1 MFNRDENIITQ
12 VSNFKLLVNTKVD
25 SIIKEAEET
34 QQTLYNA
41 NNIIQVSN
49 LKIKDLESKLK
60 EVESKYSKLLHDYNK
75 SLEAYE
81 LTKTS
86 ATTVATPS
94 AVIPF
99 DSAIHSH
106 KPMRPITKLVRD
118 QILNAYE
125 TVYKKDEDCKTL
137 SDFYKWIQDNI
148 HASISRSEIEGVL
161 YNRFDERLYQ

>member
-12 VSNFKLLVNTKVD
+12 VSNLKLLVSSKVD
-25 SIIKEAEET
+25 LIIKEAEET
-34 QQTLYNA
+34 QLTLINA
-41 NNIIQVSN
+41 NSM
-49 LKIKDLESKLK
+49 IKVLETKLK
-60 EVESKYSKLLHDYNK
+60 EVEAKYSKLLHDYNK

-86 ATTVATPS
+86 ATVTPS
-94 AVIPF
+94 VVTPF

-118 QILNAYE
+118 QILTAYE
-125 TVYKKDEDCKTL
+125 TVYKKEEDCKTL
-137 SDFYKWIQDNI
+137 TEFYKWIQDNI

>member
-12 VSNFKLLVNTKVD
+12 VNNLKLLVSSKVD

-34 QQTLYNA
+34 QLTLINA
-41 NNIIQVSN
+41 NSM
-49 LKIKDLESKLK
+49 IKDLESKLK
-60 EVESKYSKLLHDYNK
+60 EVEAKYSKLLHDYNK

-86 ATTVATPS
+86 ATVTPS
-94 AVIPF
+94 TVIPF

-118 QILNAYE
+118 QILTAYE

-137 SDFYKWIQDNI
+137 TDFYKWIQDNI

>member
-1 MFNRDENIITQ
+1 MFSRDENIITQ
-12 VSNFKLLVNTKVD
+12 VSNLKVLVSSKVD
-25 SIIKEAEET
+25 LIIKEAEET
-34 QQTLYNA
+34 QLTLNNA
-41 NNIIQVSN
+41 NNII
-49 LKIKDLESKLK
+49 KELESKLK
-60 EVESKYSKLLHDYNK
+60 EVEAKYSKLLHDYNK

-86 ATTVATPS
+86 VTVTPS

-118 QILNAYE
+118 QILTAYD

-137 SDFYKWIQDNI
+137 TEFYKWIQDNI

>member
-12 VSNFKLLVNTKVD
+12 ISNLKLLVSSKVD

-34 QQTLYNA
+34 QLTLINA
-41 NNIIQVSN
+41 NNI
-49 LKIKDLESKLK
+49 IKDLESKLK
-60 EVESKYSKLLHDYNK
+60 EVEAKYSKLLHDYNK

-81 LTKTS
+81 ITKTS
-86 ATTVATPS
+86 VTVTPS
-94 AVIPF
+94 IVTPF

-118 QILNAYE
+118 QILTAYE

-137 SDFYKWIQDNI
+137 TDFYKWIQDNI

>member
-12 VSNFKLLVNTKVD
+12 VSNLKLLVTTKVD
-25 SIIKEAEET
+25 LIIKEAEET
-34 QQTLYNA
+34 QLTLNNA
-41 NNIIQVSN
+41 NNII
-49 LKIKDLESKLK
+49 KELESKLK
-60 EVESKYSKLLHDYNK
+60 EVEAKYSKLLHDYNK

-86 ATTVATPS
+86 ATVTPS
-94 AVIPF
+94 VVIPF

-106 KPMRPITKLVRD
+106 KPMRPITKHVRD
-118 QILNAYE
+118 QILAAYE
-125 TVYKKDEDCKTL
+125 RVYKKDEDCKTL
-137 SDFYKWIQDNI
+137 TDFYKWIQDNI

>member
-12 VSNFKLLVNTKVD
+12 VSNLKLLVSSKVD

-34 QQTLYNA
+34 QLTLNNA
-41 NNIIQVSN
+41 NNII
-49 LKIKDLESKLK
+49 KDLEAKLK
-60 EVESKYSKLLHDYNK
+60 AVEAKYSNLIHDYNK
-75 SLEAYE
+75 TLEAYE
-81 LTKTS
+81 ITKSS
-86 ATTVATPS
+86 ATVAPS
-94 AVIPF
+94 VVIPF

-106 KPMRPITKLVRD
+106 KPMRPITKHVRD
-118 QILNAYE
+118 QILAAYD

-137 SDFYKWIQDNI
+137 TEFYKWIQDNI

>member
-12 VSNFKLLVNTKVD
+12 VSNLKLLVSSKVD

-34 QQTLYNA
+34 QLTLINA
-41 NNIIQVSN
+41 NSLIR
-49 LKIKDLESKLK
+49 DLESKLK
-60 EVESKYSKLLHDYNK
+60 VIESKYSKLLHDYNK

-86 ATTVATPS
+86 ATITPS
-94 AVIPF
+94 IVTPF

-118 QILNAYE
+118 QILTAYE

-137 SDFYKWIQDNI
+137 TEFYKWIQDNI

-161 YNRFDERLYQ
+161 YSRFDERLYQ

>member
-12 VSNFKLLVNTKVD
+12 VSNLKLHVSTKVD

-34 QQTLYNA
+34 QLTLINA
-41 NNIIQVSN
+41 NNM
-49 LKIKDLESKLK
+49 IKDLESKLK
-60 EVESKYSKLLHDYNK
+60 EVEAKYSKLLHDYNK

-86 ATTVATPS
+86 ATITPS
-94 AVIPF
+94 VVTPF

-118 QILNAYE
+118 QILSAYE

-137 SDFYKWIQDNI
+137 TEFYKWIQDNI

>member
-1 MFNRDENIITQ
+1 MFNKDENIITQ
-12 VSNFKLLVNTKVD
+12 VSNLKLLVSSKVD

-34 QQTLYNA
+34 QLTLNNA
-41 NNIIQVSN
+41 NNI
-49 LKIKDLESKLK
+49 IKDLESKLK
-60 EVESKYSKLLHDYNK
+60 AIESKYSNLIHDYNK
-75 SLEAYE
+75 TLEAYE
-81 LTKTS
+81 ITKSS
-86 ATTVATPS
+86 ATVAPS
-94 AVIPF
+94 VVIPF

-118 QILNAYE
+118 QILTAYE

-137 SDFYKWIQDNI
+137 SEFYKWIQDNI

>member
-1 MFNRDENIITQ
+1 MFNKDENIITQ
-12 VSNFKLLVNTKVD
+12 VSNLKLLVSSKVD

-34 QQTLYNA
+34 QLTLNNA
-41 NNIIQVSN
+41 NNI
-49 LKIKDLESKLK
+49 IKDLESKLK
-60 EVESKYSKLLHDYNK
+60 AVEAKYSNLIHDYNK
-75 SLEAYE
+75 TLEAYE
-81 LTKTS
+81 ITKTS
-86 ATTVATPS
+86 ATVTSSV
-94 AVIPF
+94 VIPF

-118 QILNAYE
+118 QILTAYE
-125 TVYKKDEDCKTL
+125 TVYKKEEDCKTL

>member
-12 VSNFKLLVNTKVD
+12 VSNLKLLVSSKVD

-34 QQTLYNA
+34 QLTLINA
-41 NNIIQVSN
+41 NSM
-49 LKIKDLESKLK
+49 IKVLELKLK
-60 EVESKYSKLLHDYNK
+60 EVDAKYSKLLHDYNK

-81 LTKTS
+81 ITKTS
-86 ATTVATPS
+86 ATVAPS
-94 AVIPF
+94 VVIPF

-118 QILNAYE
+118 QILTAYE

-137 SDFYKWIQDNI
+137 TDFYKWIQDNI

>member
-12 VSNFKLLVNTKVD
+12 VSNLKLLVSSKVD

-34 QQTLYNA
+34 QLTLNNA
-41 NNIIQVSN
+41 NNIIR
-49 LKIKDLESKLK
+49 DLESKLK
-60 EVESKYSKLLHDYNK
+60 EIESKYSKLLHDYNK

-81 LTKTS
+81 ITKTS
-86 ATTVATPS
+86 ATVTSSV
-94 AVIPF
+94 VIPF

-118 QILNAYE
+118 QILTAYE

-137 SDFYKWIQDNI
+137 TEFYKWIQDNI

>member
-12 VSNFKLLVNTKVD
+12 VSNLKLLVSTQVD

-34 QQTLYNA
+34 QLTLNNA
-41 NNIIQVSN
+41 NNI
-49 LKIKDLESKLK
+49 IKDLESKLK
-60 EVESKYSKLLHDYNK
+60 EVEAKYSKLLHDYNK

-86 ATTVATPS
+86 ATVTPS
-94 AVIPF
+94 VVIPF

-118 QILNAYE
+118 QILTAYE
-125 TVYKKDEDCKTL
+125 TVYKKGEDCKTL
-137 SDFYKWIQDNI
+137 TDFYKWIQDNI

>member
-12 VSNFKLLVNTKVD
+12 VSNLKVLVSSKVD

-34 QQTLYNA
+34 QLTLINA
-41 NNIIQVSN
+41 NSM
-49 LKIKDLESKLK
+49 IKDLESKLK
-60 EVESKYSKLLHDYNK
+60 EVEAKYSKLLHDYNK

-81 LTKTS
+81 ITKTS
-86 ATTVATPS
+86 ATVAPS
-94 AVIPF
+94 IVIPF

-118 QILNAYE
+118 QILSAYE
-125 TVYKKDEDCKTL
+125 TVYKKEEECKTL
-137 SDFYKWIQDNI
+137 TDFYKWIQDNI

>member
-12 VSNFKLLVNTKVD
+12 VNNLKLLVATKVD

-41 NNIIQVSN
+41 NNI
-49 LKIKDLESKLK
+49 IKDLESKLK

-86 ATTVATPS
+86 TTTTAVAAPS
-94 AVIPF
+94 TIIPF

-118 QILNAYE
+118 QILTAYD

-137 SDFYKWIQDNI
+137 TEFYKWIQDNI

>member
-12 VSNFKLLVNTKVD
+12 VSNLKVLVSTKVD

-34 QQTLYNA
+34 QLTLINA
-41 NNIIQVSN
+41 NSM
-49 LKIKDLESKLK
+49 IKDLESKLK
-60 EVESKYSKLLHDYNK
+60 EVEAKYSKLLHDYNK

-81 LTKTS
+81 LTKSS
-86 ATTVATPS
+86 ATVTPS
-94 AVIPF
+94 IVTPF

-118 QILNAYE
+118 QILTAYE
-125 TVYKKDEDCKTL
+125 TVYKKEEDCKTL
-137 SDFYKWIQDNI
+137 TDFYKWIQDNI

-161 YNRFDERLYQ
+161 YSRFDERLYQ

>member
-1 MFNRDENIITQ
+1 MFSRDENIITQ
-12 VSNFKLLVNTKVD
+12 VSNLKVLVSSKVD

-34 QQTLYNA
+34 QLTLINA
-41 NNIIQVSN
+41 NSM
-49 LKIKDLESKLK
+49 IKDLESKLK
-60 EVESKYSKLLHDYNK
+60 EVEAKYSKLLHDYNK

-86 ATTVATPS
+86 ATVTPS
-94 AVIPF
+94 VVIPF

-118 QILNAYE
+118 QILTAYE

-137 SDFYKWIQDNI
+137 TDFYKWIQDNI

>member
-12 VSNFKLLVNTKVD
+12 ANSLKLFVTTRVD

-34 QQTLYNA
+34 QLTLNNA
-41 NNIIQVSN
+41 NNII
-49 LKIKDLESKLK
+49 KDLEAKLK
-60 EVESKYSKLLHDYNK
+60 AVEAKYSNLIHDYNK
-75 SLEAYE
+75 TLEAYE
-81 LTKTS
+81 ITKSS
-86 ATTVATPS
+86 ATVAPS
-94 AVIPF
+94 VVTPF

-118 QILNAYE
+118 QILTAYE
-125 TVYKKDEDCKTL
+125 TVYKKEEDCKTL
-137 SDFYKWIQDNI
+137 TDFYKWIQDNI

>member
-12 VSNFKLLVNTKVD
+12 VSNLKLLVSTKVD
-25 SIIKEAEET
+25 LIIKEAEET
-34 QQTLYNA
+34 QLTLINA
-41 NNIIQVSN
+41 NSM
-49 LKIKDLESKLK
+49 IKDLESKLK
-60 EVESKYSKLLHDYNK
+60 EVEAKYSKLLHDYNK

-86 ATTVATPS
+86 ATVTPS
-94 AVIPF
+94 IVTPF

-106 KPMRPITKLVRD
+106 KPMRPITKAVRD
-118 QILNAYE
+118 QIINAYD

-137 SDFYKWIQDNI
+137 TDFYKWIQDNI

>member
-12 VSNFKLLVNTKVD
+12 VSNLKILVSTKVD

-34 QQTLYNA
+34 QLTLINA
-41 NNIIQVSN
+41 NSM
-49 LKIKDLESKLK
+49 IKDLESKLK
-60 EVESKYSKLLHDYNK
+60 EVEAKYSKLLHDYNK

-86 ATTVATPS
+86 ATVTPS
-94 AVIPF
+94 VVIPF

-106 KPMRPITKLVRD
+106 KPMRPITKHVRD
-118 QILNAYE
+118 QILTAYE

-161 YNRFDERLYQ
+161 YSRFDERLYQ

>member
-12 VSNFKLLVNTKVD
+12 VSNLKLLVSSKVD

-34 QQTLYNA
+34 QLTLNNA
-41 NNIIQVSN
+41 NNI
-49 LKIKDLESKLK
+49 IKDLESKLK
-60 EVESKYSKLLHDYNK
+60 EVEAKYSKLLHDYNK

-86 ATTVATPS
+86 ATVTPS
-94 AVIPF
+94 VVTPF

-118 QILNAYE
+118 QILTAYE

-137 SDFYKWIQDNI
+137 TEFYKWIQDNI

>member
-12 VSNFKLLVNTKVD
+12 VSNLKLLVSSKVD

-34 QQTLYNA
+34 QLTLNNA
-41 NNIIQVSN
+41 NNII
-49 LKIKDLESKLK
+49 KDLEAKLK
-60 EVESKYSKLLHDYNK
+60 AVEAKYSNLIHDYNK
-75 SLEAYE
+75 TLEAYE
-81 LTKTS
+81 ITKSS
-86 ATTVATPS
+86 ATVAPS
-94 AVIPF
+94 VVIPF

-106 KPMRPITKLVRD
+106 KPMRPITKHVRD
-118 QILNAYE
+118 QILTAYE
-125 TVYKKDEDCKTL
+125 TVYKKEEDCKTL

>member
-12 VSNFKLLVNTKVD
+12 VSNLKLLVSSKVD

-34 QQTLYNA
+34 QLTLNNA
-41 NNIIQVSN
+41 NNI
-49 LKIKDLESKLK
+49 IKDLESKLK
-60 EVESKYSKLLHDYNK
+60 AVEAKYSNLIHDYNK
-75 SLEAYE
+75 TLEAYE
-81 LTKTS
+81 ITKSS
-86 ATTVATPS
+86 ATVAPS
-94 AVIPF
+94 VVIPF

-118 QILNAYE
+118 QILTAYE

-137 SDFYKWIQDNI
+137 TEFYKWIQDNI

>member
-12 VSNFKLLVNTKVD
+12 VSNLKVLVSTKVD

-34 QQTLYNA
+34 QLTLNNA
-41 NNIIQVSN
+41 NNII
-49 LKIKDLESKLK
+49 KELESKLK
-60 EVESKYSKLLHDYNK
+60 EAESKYSKLLHDYNK

-81 LTKTS
+81 ITKTS
-86 ATTVATPS
+86 VTVTPS
-94 AVIPF
+94 IVTPF

-118 QILNAYE
+118 QILTAYD

>member
-12 VSNFKLLVNTKVD
+12 VSNLKILVNTKVD

-34 QQTLYNA
+34 QLTLNNA
-41 NNIIQVSN
+41 NNIIR
-49 LKIKDLESKLK
+49 DLESKLK
-60 EVESKYSKLLHDYNK
+60 EVEAKYSKLLHDYNK

-81 LTKTS
+81 LTKSS
-86 ATTVATPS
+86 ASIAPS
-94 AVIPF
+94 VVIPF

-118 QILNAYE
+118 QILTAYE
-125 TVYKKDEDCKTL
+125 TVYKKEEDCKTL
-137 SDFYKWIQDNI
+137 TEFYKWIQDNI

>member
-12 VSNFKLLVNTKVD
+12 VSNLKILVTTKVD
-25 SIIKEAEET
+25 LIIKEAEET
-34 QQTLYNA
+34 QLTLTNA
-41 NNIIQVSN
+41 NSM
-49 LKIKDLESKLK
+49 IKDLESKLK
-60 EVESKYSKLLHDYNK
+60 EVEAKYSKLLHDYNK

-86 ATTVATPS
+86 AIVTPS

-118 QILNAYE
+118 QILTAYE
-125 TVYKKDEDCKTL
+125 IVYKKDEDCKTL
-137 SDFYKWIQDNI
+137 TDFYKWIQDNI

>member
-12 VSNFKLLVNTKVD
+12 VSNLKVLVSTKVD

-34 QQTLYNA
+34 QQTLNNA
-41 NNIIQVSN
+41 NNIIR
-49 LKIKDLESKLK
+49 DLESKLK
-60 EVESKYSKLLHDYNK
+60 EVEAKYSKLLHDYNK

-81 LTKTS
+81 LTKS
-86 ATTVATPS
+86 STTTAATPS
-94 AVIPF
+94 VVIPF

-118 QILNAYE
+118 QILTAYE

-137 SDFYKWIQDNI
+137 TEFYKWIQDNI

>member
-12 VSNFKLLVNTKVD
+12 VSNLKILVSTQVD
-25 SIIKEAEET
+25 SIIREAEET
-34 QQTLYNA
+34 QLTLINA
-41 NNIIQVSN
+41 NSM
-49 LKIKDLESKLK
+49 IKDLESKLK
-60 EVESKYSKLLHDYNK
+60 EVEAKYSKLLHDYNK

-86 ATTVATPS
+86 ATVTPS
-94 AVIPF
+94 VVIPF

-118 QILNAYE
+118 QILTAYE
-125 TVYKKDEDCKTL
+125 RVYKKDEDCKTL
-137 SDFYKWIQDNI
+137 TDFYKWIQDNI

>member
-12 VSNFKLLVNTKVD
+12 VSNLKLLVNTKVD

-34 QQTLYNA
+34 QLTLINA
-41 NNIIQVSN
+41 NSM
-49 LKIKDLESKLK
+49 IKDLESKLK
-60 EVESKYSKLLHDYNK
+60 EVEAKYSKLLHDYNK

-86 ATTVATPS
+86 ATVTPS
-94 AVIPF
+94 VVTPF

-118 QILNAYE
+118 QIINAYD

-137 SDFYKWIQDNI
+137 TDFYKWIQDNI

>member
-12 VSNFKLLVNTKVD
+12 ANSLKLFVTTRVD

-34 QQTLYNA
+34 QLTLNNA
-41 NNIIQVSN
+41 NNII
-49 LKIKDLESKLK
+49 KDLEAKLK
-60 EVESKYSKLLHDYNK
+60 EVEAKYSKLLHDYNK

-86 ATTVATPS
+86 ATVTPNI
-94 AVIPF
+94 VTPF

-118 QILNAYE
+118 QILSAYE

-137 SDFYKWIQDNI
+137 TEFYKWIQDNI

>member
-12 VSNFKLLVNTKVD
+12 VSNLKLLVSTKVD
-25 SIIKEAEET
+25 LIIKEAEET
-34 QQTLYNA
+34 QLTLINA
-41 NNIIQVSN
+41 NSM
-49 LKIKDLESKLK
+49 IKDLESKLK
-60 EVESKYSKLLHDYNK
+60 EVEAKYSKLLHDYNK

-86 ATTVATPS
+86 ATVTPS
-94 AVIPF
+94 VVIPF

-118 QILNAYE
+118 QILTAYE

-137 SDFYKWIQDNI
+137 TDFYKWIQDNI

>member
-12 VSNFKLLVNTKVD
+12 VSNLKLLVSTQVD

-34 QQTLYNA
+34 QLTLNNA
-41 NNIIQVSN
+41 NNII
-49 LKIKDLESKLK
+49 KDLEAKLK
-60 EVESKYSKLLHDYNK
+60 AVEAKYSNLIHDYNK
-75 SLEAYE
+75 TLEAYE
-81 LTKTS
+81 ITKSS
-86 ATTVATPS
+86 ATVTPS
-94 AVIPF
+94 IVTPF

-118 QILNAYE
+118 QILTAYE
-125 TVYKKDEDCKTL
+125 TVYKKEEDCKTL
-137 SDFYKWIQDNI
+137 TEFYKWIQDNI

>member
-1 MFNRDENIITQ
+1 MFNRDENILTQ
-12 VSNFKLLVNTKVD
+12 ASNLKLLVTAKVD

-34 QQTLYNA
+34 QLTLNNA
-41 NNIIQVSN
+41 NNI
-49 LKIKDLESKLK
+49 IKDLESKLK
-60 EVESKYSKLLHDYNK
+60 EVEAKYSKLLHDYNK

-86 ATTVATPS
+86 VTTVATPS
-94 AVIPF
+94 VVIPF

-118 QILNAYE
+118 QILTAYE

-137 SDFYKWIQDNI
+137 TDFYKWIQDNI

>member
-1 MFNRDENIITQ
+1 MFNKDENIITQ
-12 VSNFKLLVNTKVD
+12 VNNLKVLVSTKVD

-34 QQTLYNA
+34 QLTLINA
-41 NNIIQVSN
+41 NNM
-49 LKIKDLESKLK
+49 IKDLESKLK
-60 EVESKYSKLLHDYNK
+60 EVEAKYSKLLHDYNK

-86 ATTVATPS
+86 ATVTPS
-94 AVIPF
+94 VVIPF

-118 QILNAYE
+118 QILSAYE
-125 TVYKKDEDCKTL
+125 TVYKKDDDCKTL
-137 SDFYKWIQDNI
+137 TDFYKWIQDNI